1 MKLILF
7 FLISI
12 FLTNCSKPKTVLICG
27 DHICVNKKEA
37 EQYFEENLTIEVK
50 IIKKKEKKRIDL
62 VQLNLNEN
70 QSGKREINIFKKKN
84 FDNEL
89 KILNKEEKNI
99 IRKNIRNKDSQKK
112 YSYKKLKKKDIHNGE
127 IDKTSKKQKTSK
139 VEKIIN
145 NRKKIYLKN
154 DNIIDIC
161 TILEKCNI
169 KEISKY
175 LLKEGNDKD
184 FPDITMR
191 Q

>member
-12 FLTNCSKPKTVLICG
+12 FLTNCSKPNNFLICG

-89 KILNKEEKNI
+89 KILTKEEKNI

-112 YSYKKLKKKDIHNGE
+112 HSYKKLKKKDIYNGE
-127 IDKTSKKQKTSK
+127 IDKTSKKQRQAK
-139 VEKIIN
+139 
-145 NRKKIYLKN
+145 LKN
-154 DNIIDIC
+154 
-161 TILEKCNI
+161 
-169 KEISKY
+169 Y
-175 LLKEGNDKD
+175 H
-184 FPDITMR
+184 
-191 Q
+191 

>member
-89 KILNKEEKNI
+89 KILTKEEKNI

-112 YSYKKLKKKDIHNGE
+112 YSYKKLKKKDIYNGE